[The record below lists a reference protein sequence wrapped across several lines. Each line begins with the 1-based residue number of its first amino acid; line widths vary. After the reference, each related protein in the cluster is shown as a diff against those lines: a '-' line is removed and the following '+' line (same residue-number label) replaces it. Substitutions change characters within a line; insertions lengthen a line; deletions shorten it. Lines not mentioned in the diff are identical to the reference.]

1 MITILVPLSRP
12 EGGETVLK
20 AAFAIAGRFD
30 GHVRVLHVRSNL
42 AEALH
47 TAGMELS
54 GSMRRSALE
63 LGERHAAEAADAVR
77 TLFDE
82 YCAANGISV
91 VQDPPGPGG
100 VSASWREETGKEDLI
115 VARRGRL
122 SDLVVMAQP
131 DKDRP
136 VLDTLEAALLHT
148 GRPVLILP
156 PDPPEKIGSTIA
168 LGWNGSEVA
177 AKVAV
182 AIRPL
187 LAKAERVVVLTAPDG
202 ATASAEDMVEE
213 LAWHGISAEAHAFEA
228 GERPAGTA
236 LLAEAKALGA
246 DVLVLGGYGKS
257 RARGIIMGS
266 VTGYMLAESD
276 LPVLMLH

>member
-12 EGGETVLK
+12 EGGETVLN

-47 TAGMELS
+47 AAGMELS
-54 GSMRRSALE
+54 GAMRRSALE

-82 YCAANGISV
+82 YCAANRITV
-91 VQDPPGPGG
+91 AQDPPGPEG
-100 VSASWREETGKEDLI
+100 VSASWREETGKEGLV

-122 SDLVVMAQP
+122 CDLIVMAQP
-131 DKDRP
+131 DKESP
-136 VLDTLEAALLHT
+136 AIETLEAALLHT
-148 GRPVLILP
+148 GRPVLVLP
-156 PDPPEKIGSTIA
+156 PDPPEVIGSKIA

-177 AKVAV
+177 AKAAVAV
-182 AIRPL
+182 RPL
-187 LAKAERVVVLTAPDG
+187 LARAERVVVLTAPDG
-202 ATASAEDMVEE
+202 ATASAEDLVEE
-213 LAWHGISAEAHAFEA
+213 LAWHGISSEGHAFDA
-228 GERPAGTA
+228 GSRPVGTA

-257 RARGIIMGS
+257 RARGMIMGS
-266 VTGYMLAESD
+266 VTGHILTESD

>member
-91 VQDPPGPGG
+91 AQDPPGPGG

-122 SDLVVMAQP
+122 SDLIVMAQP
-131 DKDRP
+131 DKESP
-136 VLDTLEAALLHT
+136 VLETLEAALLHT

-187 LAKAERVVVLTAPDG
+187 LARAERVVVLTVPDG